1 MPWCAAYEPGESLFI
16 SPNFLAHYPALQIQC
31 SEDQTQAQQFEIGR
45 REREGP
51 PKGREGPI
59 AHTIIRC
66 LPVTGEPGPE
76 IDPGIPQPEKE
87 NCGCTEYSNVD
98 EIRHDYELTYYT
110 PFHICIVKTMQ
121 PNQSVRE
128 ILSRYKK
135 GDITLEEASR
145 EIEGHRLEHV
155 GDFACIDL
163 GRKVRCGMPEVVLA
177 EGKDPSHLS
186 EIAVRHAEVSGR
198 CVITRVSSEQ
208 VAYIQSLAKSRNLT
222 AEYRK
227 NGRVMVLSNGVHVR
241 STGGIVAI
249 MTAGT
254 SDIRVAEEAKIIAE
268 EMGCK
273 VHTAYDV
280 GAAGIHRL
288 FPALKPLMDAHVF
301 IVCAGRE
308 GTLPS
313 IVAGLV
319 DKPVIGVPVSVGY
332 GYMGLGRAALA
343 SMLQSCSVISV
354 VNIDAGFTAGA
365 FAARI
370 ANMGAGAQGERP

>member
-1 MPWCAAYEPGESLFI
+1 
-16 SPNFLAHYPALQIQC
+16 
-31 SEDQTQAQQFEIGR
+31 
-45 REREGP
+45 
-51 PKGREGPI
+51 
-59 AHTIIRC
+59 
-66 LPVTGEPGPE
+66 
-76 IDPGIPQPEKE
+76 
-87 NCGCTEYSNVD
+87 
-98 EIRHDYELTYYT
+98 
-110 PFHICIVKTMQ
+110 MQ
-121 PNQSVRE
+121 PNQSVQE
-128 ILSRYKK
+128 ILSRYKD
-135 GDITLEEASR
+135 GEISLDEAAQV
-145 EIEGHRLEHV
+145 IEGLRLEHV

-163 GRKVRCGMPEVVLA
+163 GRGVRCGMPEVVLA
-177 EGKDPSHLS
+177 EGKDPVHLS

-198 CVITRVSSEQ
+198 CVITRVSPEQ
-208 VAYIQSLAKSRNLT
+208 AAHIQASAKSRNLST
-222 AEYRK
+222 EYRES
-227 NGRVMVLSNGVHVR
+227 GRVLVVSNGQLPHP
-241 STGGIVAI
+241 TGGIVAI
-249 MTAGT
+249 ITAGT

-268 EMGCK
+268 EMGCT

-288 FPALKPLMDAHVF
+288 FPALKPLLDAHVF

-332 GYMGLGRAALA
+332 GYMGQGRAALA

-370 ANMGAGAQGERP
+370 ANMGAGAQGGKP